1 MPAHNKK
8 GGKKYKK
15 NKKMQYNTS
24 KLILK
29 NEEDGVEDQEYG
41 KIIKVNGSG
50 RFRVECFDGKERL
63 GICAG
68 KIKRKVRINLNDII
82 LFCKWDFQD
91 EKCSIIHKYEDH
103 EVSKLISLK
112 EISEQISDS
121 NEFNE
126 FNDSIIFD
134 SSLPE
139 EEDNSEEEKS
149 KDSDGEED
157 FLVDVN
163 EYDIKNQSTQDK
175 FVYRTNMGV
184 TEIDFEDI

>member
-15 NKKMQYNTS
+15 NKKMQCNTS

-50 RFRVECFDGKERL
+50 RFMVQCFDGTERL

-91 EKCSIIHKYEDH
+91 KKCSIIHKYEDH
-103 EVSKLISLK
+103 EVSKLISMK
-112 EISEQISDS
+112 EIPEQNSEFDD
-121 NEFNE
+121 

-134 SSLPE
+134 NSLPE
-139 EEDNSEEEKS
+139 EENTLE
-149 KDSDGEED
+149 
-157 FLVDVN
+157 
-163 EYDIKNQSTQDK
+163 DK
-175 FVYRTNMGV
+175 FQVSDN
-184 TEIDFEDI
+184 ESSEDIDLEDI